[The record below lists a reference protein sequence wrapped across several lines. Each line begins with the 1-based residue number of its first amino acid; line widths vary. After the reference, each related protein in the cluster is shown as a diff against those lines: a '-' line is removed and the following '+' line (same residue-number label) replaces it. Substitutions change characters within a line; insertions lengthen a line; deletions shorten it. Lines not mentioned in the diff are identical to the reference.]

1 MRAGLLVHGD
11 IHQPRVILKFN
22 ITNQHRDEI
31 AMITEAK
38 YANSQHENIVD
49 LIEETNVTLGKNL
62 W

>member
-1 MRAGLLVHGD
+1 VHGD

-49 LIEETNVTLGKNL
+49 LMEETNVTLGKNL